1 MSEQS
6 AGVQEPAADSSAST
20 VDQAVAEG
28 GAYEVLRRRLT
39 EQGVR
44 LREVAGALNEQRLAE
59 FGDSRLEVIGRLR
72 IHTEN
77 NCIGRDIV
85 PVGGLLLFGYNV
97 FLGLKTTTRV
107 EDVFGLYR
115 LVEGGDGFDVEGVAL
130 AGSFLGDPA
139 FVRDFDELYAYYK
152 NARLL
157 QLDVAGGKLLAAF
170 QVGERST
177 DVRVFRWAVS
187 PRGDVTYLDARGGED
202 LTFPPPFDFEWTR
215 AGREHTVNGR
225 FPHLNVLDTLFV
237 ETTGGDLTIK
247 VENNT

>member
-1 MSEQS
+1 
-6 AGVQEPAADSSAST
+6 
-20 VDQAVAEG
+20 VDRAVAQG
-28 GAYEVLRRRLT
+28 GAYEVLRRRLG
-39 EQGVR
+39 EQGAR
-44 LREVAGALNEQRLAE
+44 IREIAGALNEQRLAE
-59 FGDSRLEVIGRLR
+59 FGDSRLEVVGRLR

-107 EDVFGLYR
+107 ADVFGLYR
-115 LVEGGDGFDVEGVAL
+115 LVEGADGYGVEAVDVSGT
-130 AGSFLGDPA
+130 FLGDPA

-170 QVGERST
+170 QIGERST
-177 DVRVFRWAVS
+177 DVRVFRWAM
-187 PRGDVTYLDARGGED
+187 PPAGEPKYLDARGERD
-202 LTFPPPFDFEWTR
+202 LALPPPFDFEWTR
-215 AGREHTVNGR
+215 AGREQMVSGR

-247 VENNT
+247 VENNTESGEGIHSEPVEE